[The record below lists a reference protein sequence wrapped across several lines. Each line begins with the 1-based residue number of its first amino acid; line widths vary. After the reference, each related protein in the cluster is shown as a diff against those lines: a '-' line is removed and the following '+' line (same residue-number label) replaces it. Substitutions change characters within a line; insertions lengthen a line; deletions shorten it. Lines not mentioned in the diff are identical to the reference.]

1 VVPVLPQL
9 VVSGL
14 AQGVVYALV
23 ALSMTMVYR
32 ATTVVN
38 FGHGDLVMGGAFV
51 VYVLV
56 VYARL
61 PYVIGGLLALALLF
75 GLGVGIHQG
84 LMRRI
89 MSGPHLA
96 IAMMALAVGYALRGG
111 ARLLWGREVLPFPRI
126 FPDHAWTLG
135 DVVVTS
141 DNLIVAGT
149 VLGLMTVLFV
159 LFNATRTGRLLR
171 AIFQSQRGAALVG
184 LNVDGV
190 HRLMWGAGAALAA
203 LGGVLLAPITLLYP
217 DMGVWVLIRGFAA
230 MTLGGFGT
238 LHGAVLG
245 GLLLGV
251 VELVLGAYVS
261 TAFIDISAY
270 VVVILVLL
278 LRPDGLFGRQLVVR
292 V

>member
-1 VVPVLPQL
+1 VLPQL

-61 PYVIGGLLALALLF
+61 PYLVGGVLALGILF
-75 GLGVGIHQG
+75 ALGVAIQQG

-89 MSGPHLA
+89 MTGPHLA
-96 IAMMALAVGYALRGG
+96 IAMMALAVGYGLRGG

-126 FPDHAWTLG
+126 FPDRAWTIG

-141 DNLIVAGT
+141 DNLIVSGT
-149 VLGLMTVLFV
+149 VLGLLAVLFL
-159 LFNATRTGRLLR
+159 LFNVTRAGRLLQ
-171 AIFQSQRGAALVG
+171 AVFQSQRGAALVG
-184 LNVDGV
+184 LNVNAV

-217 DMGVWVLIRGFAA
+217 DMGVWVLVRGFAA

-245 GLLLGV
+245 GLVLGV

-270 VVVILVLL
+270 VVVIAVLL
-278 LRPDGLFGRQLVVR
+278 LRPDGLFGRQVVVR

>member
-1 VVPVLPQL
+1 
-9 VVSGL
+9 
-14 AQGVVYALV
+14 VVYALV

-61 PYVIGGLLALALLF
+61 PYLLGGLLALAILF
-75 GLGVGIHQG
+75 GLGMALHQG

-111 ARLLWGREVLPFPRI
+111 ARMLWGREVLPFPRI
-126 FPDHAWTLG
+126 FPDHAWAFG

-141 DNLIVAGT
+141 DNLIVSGT
-149 VLGLMTVLFV
+149 VLGLMAVLFV
-159 LFNATRTGRLLR
+159 LFNVTRTGRLLR
-171 AIFQSQRGAALVG
+171 AVFQSQRGAGLVG
-184 LNVDGV
+184 LNVDAV

-217 DMGVWVLIRGFAA
+217 DMGVWVLVRGFAA

-245 GLLLGV
+245 GLVLGV

-270 VVVILVLL
+270 VVVIAVLL
-278 LRPDGLFGRQLVVR
+278 LRPDGLFGRQVVVR

>member
-1 VVPVLPQL
+1 VLPQL

-61 PYVIGGLLALALLF
+61 PYLLGGFLALAILF
-75 GLGVGIHQG
+75 GLGMALHQG

-111 ARLLWGREVLPFPRI
+111 ARMLWGREVLPFPRI
-126 FPDHAWTLG
+126 FPDHAWAFG

-141 DNLIVAGT
+141 DNLIVSGT
-149 VLGLMTVLFV
+149 VLGLMAVLFV
-159 LFNATRTGRLLR
+159 LFNVTRTGRLLQ
-171 AIFQSQRGAALVG
+171 AVFQSQRGAALVG
-184 LNVDGV
+184 LNVDAV

-245 GLLLGV
+245 GLVLGV

-270 VVVILVLL
+270 VVVIVVLL
-278 LRPDGLFGRQLVVR
+278 LRPAGLFGRQVVVR

>member
-1 VVPVLPQL
+1 VLPQL

-14 AQGVVYALV
+14 AQGVLYALV

-56 VYARL
+56 VYARF
-61 PYVIGGLLALALLF
+61 PYLLGGLLALAILF
-75 GLGVGIHQG
+75 GLGAAIHQG

-111 ARLLWGREVLPFPRI
+111 ARMLWGREVLPFPRI
-126 FPDHAWTLG
+126 FPDRAWALG

-141 DNLIVAGT
+141 DNLIVSGT
-149 VLGLMTVLFV
+149 VLGLMAVLFV
-159 LFNATRTGRLLR
+159 LFNVTRTGRLLR
-171 AIFQSQRGAALVG
+171 AVFQSQRGAALVG
-184 LNVDGV
+184 LNVDAV
-190 HRLMWGAGAALAA
+190 HRVMWGAGAALAA

-217 DMGVWVLIRGFAA
+217 DMGVWVLVRGFAA

-245 GLLLGV
+245 GLILGV

-270 VVVILVLL
+270 VVVIAVLL
-278 LRPDGLFGRQLVVR
+278 LRPDGLFGRPVGVR
-292 V
+292 P

>member
-1 VVPVLPQL
+1 VLPQL

-56 VYARL
+56 VYVRL
-61 PYVIGGLLALALLF
+61 PYLLGGLLALAILF
-75 GLGVGIHQG
+75 GLGMALHQG

-111 ARLLWGREVLPFPRI
+111 ARMLWGREVLPFPRI
-126 FPDHAWTLG
+126 FPDHAWAFG

-141 DNLIVAGT
+141 DNLIVSGT
-149 VLGLMTVLFV
+149 VLGLMAVLFV
-159 LFNATRTGRLLR
+159 LFNVTRTGRLLR
-171 AIFQSQRGAALVG
+171 AVFQSQRGAALVG
-184 LNVDGV
+184 LNVDAV

-217 DMGVWVLIRGFAA
+217 DMGVWVLVRGFAA

-245 GLLLGV
+245 GLVLGV

-270 VVVILVLL
+270 VVVIAVLL
-278 LRPDGLFGRQLVVR
+278 LRPDGLFGRQVVVR

>member
-1 VVPVLPQL
+1 MLAQL

-14 AQGVVYALV
+14 AQGVLYALV

-56 VYARL
+56 VYLKL
-61 PYVIGGLLALALLF
+61 PYVAGGLLALAVLF
-75 GLGVGIHQG
+75 LVGLAIYGGFI
-84 LMRRI
+84 RPI
-89 MSGPHLA
+89 MAAPHLA
-96 IAMMALAVGYALRGG
+96 VAMMAIALGYALRGIV
-111 ARLLWGREVLPFPRI
+111 RLLWGREVLPFPRI
-126 FPDHAWTLG
+126 FPDRAWALG
-135 DVVVTS
+135 DVVVTA
-141 DNLIVAGT
+141 DNVIISGT
-149 VLGLMTVLFV
+149 VLGLMAVLFV
-159 LFNATRTGRLLR
+159 LFHLTRTGKLIQ
-171 AIFQSQRGAALVG
+171 AVFQSQRGAALVG
-184 LNVDGV
+184 LNVRAF

-217 DMGVWVLIRGFAA
+217 DMGVWVLVRGFAA

-238 LHGAVLG
+238 LHGAVVG

-251 VELVLGAYVS
+251 MELVLGAYVS

-270 VVVILVLL
+270 VVAITVLL
-278 LRPDGLFGRQLVVR
+278 LRPDGLFGRPTLVR

>member
-1 VVPVLPQL
+1 MLPQL

-38 FGHGDLVMGGAFV
+38 FGHGDLVMGGAFA

-61 PYVIGGLLALALLF
+61 PYLLGGLLALAILF
-75 GLGVGIHQG
+75 GLGMALHQG

-111 ARLLWGREVLPFPRI
+111 ARMLWGREVLPFPRI
-126 FPDHAWTLG
+126 FPDHAWAFG

-141 DNLIVAGT
+141 DNLIVSGT
-149 VLGLMTVLFV
+149 VLGLMAVLFV
-159 LFNATRTGRLLR
+159 LFNLTRTGRLLQ
-171 AIFQSQRGAALVG
+171 AVFQSQRGAALVG
-184 LNVDGV
+184 LNVDAV

-217 DMGVWVLIRGFAA
+217 DMGVWVLVRGFAA

-245 GLLLGV
+245 GLVLGV

-270 VVVILVLL
+270 VVVIAVLL
-278 LRPDGLFGRQLVVR
+278 LRPDGLFGRQVVVR

>member
-1 VVPVLPQL
+1 MLPQL

-38 FGHGDLVMGGAFV
+38 FGHGDLVMGGAFA

-61 PYVIGGLLALALLF
+61 PYLLGGLLALAILF
-75 GLGVGIHQG
+75 GMGMALHQG

-89 MSGPHLA
+89 MTGPHLA
-96 IAMMALAVGYALRGG
+96 VAMMALAVGYGLRGG
-111 ARLLWGREVLPFPRI
+111 ARMLWGREVLPFPRI
-126 FPDHAWTLG
+126 FPDHAWALG

-141 DNLIVAGT
+141 DNLIVSGT
-149 VLGLMTVLFV
+149 VLGLMAVLFV
-159 LFNATRTGRLLR
+159 LFNVTRTGRLLQ
-171 AIFQSQRGAALVG
+171 AVFQSQRGAALVG
-184 LNVDGV
+184 LNVDAV

-245 GLLLGV
+245 GLVLGV

-270 VVVILVLL
+270 VVVIAVLL
-278 LRPDGLFGRQLVVR
+278 LRPDGLFGRQVVVR

>member
-1 VVPVLPQL
+1 VLPQL

-61 PYVIGGLLALALLF
+61 PYLLGGLLALAILF
-75 GLGVGIHQG
+75 GLGMALHQG

-111 ARLLWGREVLPFPRI
+111 ARMLWGREVLPFPRI
-126 FPDHAWTLG
+126 FPDRAWALG
-135 DVVVTS
+135 DVVVTG
-141 DNLIVAGT
+141 DNLIVSGT
-149 VLGLMTVLFV
+149 VLGLMAVLFV
-159 LFNATRTGRLLR
+159 LFNVTRTGRLLR
-171 AIFQSQRGAALVG
+171 AVFQSQRGAALVG
-184 LNVDGV
+184 LNVDAV

-217 DMGVWVLIRGFAA
+217 DMGVWVLVRGFAA

-245 GLLLGV
+245 GLVLGV

-270 VVVILVLL
+270 VVAIAVLL
-278 LRPDGLFGRQLVVR
+278 LRPDGLFGRQVVVR

>member
-1 VVPVLPQL
+1 VLPQL

-38 FGHGDLVMGGAFV
+38 FGHGDLVMGGAFA

-61 PYVIGGLLALALLF
+61 PYLLGGLLALAILF
-75 GLGVGIHQG
+75 GLGMALHQG

-89 MSGPHLA
+89 MTGPHLA
-96 IAMMALAVGYALRGG
+96 VAMMALAVGYGLRGG
-111 ARLLWGREVLPFPRI
+111 ARMLWGREVLPFPRI
-126 FPDHAWTLG
+126 FPDHAWALG

-141 DNLIVAGT
+141 DNLIVSGT
-149 VLGLMTVLFV
+149 VLGLMAVLFV
-159 LFNATRTGRLLR
+159 LFNVTRTGRLLQ
-171 AIFQSQRGAALVG
+171 AVFQSQRGAALVG
-184 LNVDGV
+184 RNVDAV

-245 GLLLGV
+245 GLILGV

-270 VVVILVLL
+270 VVVIAVLL
-278 LRPDGLFGRQLVVR
+278 LRPDGLFGRQVVVR

>member
-1 VVPVLPQL
+1 MLPQL

-14 AQGVVYALV
+14 AQGVLYALV

-38 FGHGDLVMGGAFV
+38 FGHGDLVMGGAFA

-56 VYARL
+56 VYAGL
-61 PYVIGGLLALALLF
+61 PYLAGAPLALAVLF
-75 GLGVGIHQG
+75 GLGLAIHRG
-84 LMRRI
+84 LI
-89 MSGPHLA
+89 KPIVAGPHLA
-96 IAMMALAVGYALRGG
+96 LAMMALAVGYALRGG

-126 FPDHAWTLG
+126 FPQRAFVVG
-135 DVVVTS
+135 SVVVTA
-141 DNLIVAGT
+141 DNLVISGV
-149 VLGLMTVLFV
+149 VLVLMAALFV
-159 LFNATRTGRLLR
+159 LFYGTRAGTLMQ
-171 AIFQSQRGAALVG
+171 AIFQNQRGAALVG
-184 LNVDGV
+184 INVSAFHGV
-190 HRLMWGAGAALAA
+190 MWGAGAALGA

-230 MTLGGFGT
+230 MTLGGFGS

-245 GLLLGV
+245 GLILGV
-251 VELVLGAYVS
+251 IELVLGAYVS

-270 VVVILVLL
+270 MVVIAVLL
-278 LRPDGLFGRQLVVR
+278 VRPDGLFGRQTVVR

>member
-1 VVPVLPQL
+1 VLPQL
-9 VVSGL
+9 LVSGV
-14 AQGVVYALV
+14 AQGVLYALV

-56 VYARL
+56 VYAGL
-61 PYVIGGLLALALLF
+61 PYVLGGLLALAVLF
-75 GLGVGIHQG
+75 LLGVLIHQG
-84 LMRRI
+84 LMQRI
-89 MSGPHLA
+89 LTGPHLA
-96 IAMMALAVGYALRGG
+96 IAMMALAVGYGLRGG
-111 ARLLWGREVLPFPRI
+111 ARMLWGREVLPFPRI
-126 FPDHAWTLG
+126 FPDRAFVLG

-141 DNLIVAGT
+141 DNLIVSGT
-149 VLGLMTVLFV
+149 VLALLAALFV
-159 LFNATRTGRLLR
+159 LFNVTRAGRLLQ
-171 AIFQSQRGAALVG
+171 AVFQSQRGAALVG
-184 LNVDGV
+184 LNVDAV

-217 DMGVWVLIRGFAA
+217 DMGVWVLVRGFAA

-238 LHGAVLG
+238 LHGAVVG
-245 GLLLGV
+245 GLVLGII
-251 VELVLGAYVS
+251 ELVLGAYVS

-270 VVVILVLL
+270 MVVIAVLL
-278 LRPDGLFGRQLVVR
+278 LRPDGLFGRQAVVR